1 MKPSLNLFLLNRVLL
16 LKTIFY
22 LRYGINIK
30 QLYPEHVYIYCK
42 VLLPVKYI
50 YFILF
55 SKNIM
60 QYPRMTRQ
68 NLRFVGSSL
77 GDGTR
82 FERSGRVKGSVS
94 RDFLPPFF
102 MIRTHLGACSQ
113 S

>member
-50 YFILF
+50 YFILL

-68 NLRFVGSSL
+68 NLKFVGSSL
-77 GDGTR
+77 GDGAR
-82 FERSGRVKGSVS
+82 FERSQKGSP
-94 RDFLPPFF
+94 FLVGLKGVCREIFYLYF
-102 MIRTHLGACSQ
+102 I
-113 S
+113 